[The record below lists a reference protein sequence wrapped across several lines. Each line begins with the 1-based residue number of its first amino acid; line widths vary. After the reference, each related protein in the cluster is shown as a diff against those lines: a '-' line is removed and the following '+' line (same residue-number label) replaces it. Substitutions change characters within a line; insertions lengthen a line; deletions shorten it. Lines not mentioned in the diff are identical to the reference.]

1 MSNSEKGN
9 FYFGISDR
17 KIFISFFEKDKS
29 HYNETLNFEIP
40 DSLNN
45 DLNFKVIL
53 NLLKKNIRSIEKNLG
68 FFLTSGNISIQSSSH
83 QSILLSI
90 KNIFDEKKL
99 DKIVISNLVQS
110 AVQYFDNHNEKL
122 AIIHIIVNKYFI
134 DDKIYKQLPY
144 NIKFKKIIL
153 EIELICLDRNLVQKV
168 KNLFRECKI
177 KVNKIISFEYA
188 KKFLN
193 DEEDSTMCIS
203 AKKVIN
209 GANLSEVQIREDN
222 QKKANIFDRIFN
234 FFD

>member
-1 MSNSEKGN
+1 M
-9 FYFGISDR
+9 
-17 KIFISFFEKDKS
+17 
-29 HYNETLNFEIP
+29 
-40 DSLNN
+40 
-45 DLNFKVIL
+45 
-53 NLLKKNIRSIEKNLG
+53 
-68 FFLTSGNISIQSSSH
+68 
-83 QSILLSI
+83 
-90 KNIFDEKKL
+90 

-222 QKKANIFDRIFN
+222 QKKLTFSIEYLIFLTN
-234 FFD
+234 